1 MLILTAC
8 ARSVLMPRASRG
20 LAALRV
26 MLPWRKW
33 KDVNLADV
41 FVFSILEP
49 WGFSVS

>member
-26 MLPWRKW
+26 TLPWRKW
-33 KDVNLADV
+33 KDVNLAGA
-41 FVFSILEP
+41 FVFSVREP
-49 WGFSVS
+49 WAFSVS